1 MSFKH
6 AGMAGGNG
14 NAFSPTTKADGFTL
28 SIIACHDIDP
38 FD

>member
-14 NAFSPTTKADGFTL
+14 TPSPDNKGGRRFTL